1 MSQHN
6 LENATIDVNIE
17 EGVHRIFTVCTPN
30 LVLDDEITVVSS
42 QNLLI
47 LTLSGGD
54 TLTFVGPCD
63 MVNFAQTKGVPAL
76 KRYLRTELDDQNV
89 NLMLD
94 KLDFAIAL
102 YSRVEKPRATFP
114 VSTLKRQTKRRVNTL
129 KSVS

>member
-47 LTLSGGD
+47 LTLSGGP
-54 TLTFVGPCD
+54 TLTFTGPYD
-63 MVNFAQTKGVPAL
+63 MVNFAQVKGVASL
-76 KRYLRTELDDQNV
+76 QRYLRESHETKDTELA
-89 NLMLD
+89 LE
-94 KLDFAIAL
+94 KLELAISL
-102 YSRVEKPRATFP
+102 YSRVEKPRVTFP
-114 VSTLKRQTKRRVNTL
+114 LSTLKHTKKHRINML